1 MAADKTHLRNT
12 DKSYKLKKTDKKTT
26 EGNTIYLNTE
36 TGEEHSEISVT
47 LEYPE
52 NSGKWINVPSLLNGR
67 VYNAKGVLAMLKKGK
82 LVPTSTHMD
91 EQTAVEAAVYRSTT
105 LQSNTGTTLKPSNEI
120 NLVKSQSARITEQ
133 EAPGLIE
140 EVNNAEEVASFAS
153 TFPTE
158 AENPNGLFV
167 RAEQPAYT
175 SGSGAN
181 ADILAAAEAAMAS
194 DQQTQRLG
202 AIMDNQALE
211 KQDDYYQYY
220 PNSARNTDP
229 NFSGTPQPE
238 RISDRATQY
247 LEPEG
252 SARAARERAIGRTM
266 ESYGNR
272 TGGVNPLDENT
283 LMAEGSPNGRGI
295 DYSREYISPFQN
307 MVDLS
312 NIESLTDNGAPG
324 SEFDV
329 NKRMG
334 AAMSSYGE
342 RIGEDKYREN
352 LMNNAMQAYGER
364 TGMSTGA
371 AAAIERNKQSSL
383 NELAAIMDRADAEKI
398 DPTFFDASKSKT
410 NIFGNNSFN
419 DRNSIGQMLRGQGI
433 VGDRRAI
440 QNKDYGMTTS
450 AADQAMFDAAYK
462 QRNFPDAGPKTR
474 QSKPE
479 PITGS
484 ASAMDDSADIEAGMS
499 TNYMMTD
506 GPDRRQSNKPEFKF
520 EYKPHMNPEQKMKD
534 NRNIKGLTPA
544 YGEMPG
550 FKKAENGN
558 YWSADENSGFWKTDA
573 GYEKAQ
579 QTWGR
584 SGGTLPNYVKRPKR
598 KELDVEAIKNF
609 FTPKASGY

>member
-334 AAMSSYGE
+334 TAMSSYGE

-352 LMNNAMQAYGER
+352 LMNNAMQEYGER

-371 AAAIERNKQSSL
+371 AAAIERKKQSSL
-383 NELAAIMDRADAEKI
+383 NELAAIMDRADAQKE
-398 DPTFFDASKSKT
+398 DDYFNAAQSPSS
-410 NIFGNNSFN
+410 IFGDNSFN
-419 DRNSIGQMLRGQGI
+419 YRNSVSDMLKGKGI
-433 VGDRRAI
+433 AGDLKAV
-440 QNKDYGMTTS
+440 QNNYKQLPVS

-474 QSKPE
+474 QSRPK
-479 PITGS
+479 PITGN

-506 GPDRRQSNKPEFKF
+506 GPNRRQSNRPKNNAGFLNLRPE
-520 EYKPHMNPEQKMKD
+520 EKMKD
-534 NRNIKGLTPA
+534 NRNIQGLTPA

-550 FKKAENGN
+550 FKKAKNGN

-609 FTPKASGY
+609 FTPKASGN

>member
-26 EGNTIYLNTE
+26 EGNAIYLNTE

-158 AENPNGLFV
+158 EENPNGLFV

-295 DYSREYISPFQN
+295 DYSREYINPLQN

-334 AAMSSYGE
+334 TAMSSYGE

-371 AAAIERNKQSSL
+371 AAAIERKKQSSL
-383 NELAAIMDRADAEKI
+383 NELAAIMDRADAQKE
-398 DPTFFDASKSKT
+398 DDYFNAAQSPSS
-410 NIFGNNSFN
+410 IFGDNSFN
-419 DRNSIGQMLRGQGI
+419 YRNSVSDMLKGKGI
-433 VGDRRAI
+433 AGDLKAV
-440 QNKDYGMTTS
+440 QNNYKQLPVS

-474 QSKPE
+474 QSRPK
-479 PITGS
+479 PITGN

-506 GPDRRQSNKPEFKF
+506 GPNRRQSNRPKNNAGFLNLRPE
-520 EYKPHMNPEQKMKD
+520 EKMKD
-534 NRNIKGLTPA
+534 NRNIQGLTPA

>member
-295 DYSREYISPFQN
+295 DYSREYINPLQN

-334 AAMSSYGE
+334 TAMSSYGE

-352 LMNNAMQAYGER
+352 LMNNAMQEYGER

-371 AAAIERNKQSSL
+371 AAAIERKKQSSL
-383 NELAAIMDRADAEKI
+383 NELAAIMDRADAQKE
-398 DPTFFDASKSKT
+398 DDYFNAAQSPSS
-410 NIFGNNSFN
+410 IFGDNSFN
-419 DRNSIGQMLRGQGI
+419 YRNSVSDMLKGKGI
-433 VGDRRAI
+433 AGDLKAV
-440 QNKDYGMTTS
+440 QNNYKQLPVS

-474 QSKPE
+474 QSRPK
-479 PITGS
+479 PITGN

-506 GPDRRQSNKPEFKF
+506 GPNRRQSNRPKNNAGFLNLRPE
-520 EYKPHMNPEQKMKD
+520 EKMKD
-534 NRNIKGLTPA
+534 NRNIQGLTPA

-550 FKKAENGN
+550 FKKAKNGN
-558 YWSADENSGFWKTDA
+558 YWSADENSEFWKTDA

-609 FTPKASGY
+609 FTPKASGN